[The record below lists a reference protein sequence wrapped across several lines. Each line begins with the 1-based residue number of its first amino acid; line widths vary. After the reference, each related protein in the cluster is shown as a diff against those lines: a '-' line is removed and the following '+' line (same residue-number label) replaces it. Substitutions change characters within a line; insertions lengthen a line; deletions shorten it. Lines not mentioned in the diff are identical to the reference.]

1 MKNPPEFLS
10 VVSDSICRRVF
21 HIRLAWEFLQTLTN
35 QHNLISHFFASLL
48 ESSELA
54 RRLSAHISN
63 EDKLR
68 YADVS
73 SWLVA
78 SGDLVRV
85 EDGTAIIMIPTSQG
99 NEHGIKRG
107 RRTNASGIEYIGVFL
122 EPNAQAYIADNL
134 DSILAFRRE
143 DETEC

>member
-1 MKNPPEFLS
+1 MTDASRRDLS
-10 VVSDSICRRVF
+10 VITIKKLCDGLELSKEAISI
-21 HIRLAWEFLQTLTN
+21 
-35 QHNLISHFFASLL
+35 
-48 ESSELA
+48 SELA

-78 SGDLVRV
+78 AGDLVRV
-85 EDGTAIIMIPTSQG
+85 EDGAAIIMIPTSQG

-107 RRTNASGIEYIGVFL
+107 KRTNAAGIEYIGVFL
-122 EPNAQAYIADNL
+122 EPSAQAYIADNL
-134 DSILAFRRE
+134 DSILTFRQE
-143 DETEC
+143 DETEL

>member
-1 MKNPPEFLS
+1 M
-10 VVSDSICRRVF
+10 
-21 HIRLAWEFLQTLTN
+21 TN

-85 EDGTAIIMIPTSQG
+85 EDGTAIIMIPTNQD

>member
-1 MKNPPEFLS
+1 
-10 VVSDSICRRVF
+10 
-21 HIRLAWEFLQTLTN
+21 
-35 QHNLISHFFASLL
+35 
-48 ESSELA
+48 
-54 RRLSAHISN
+54 
-63 EDKLR
+63 
-68 YADVS
+68 
-73 SWLVA
+73 
-78 SGDLVRV
+78 
-85 EDGTAIIMIPTSQG
+85 MIPNSQG